1 MLVLK
6 GVISGD
12 RVEKEMNEDVER
24 MSNVNGKCG
33 DIGMECHNSNVSKS
47 ANADIA
53 SPVNDSFVDTLPT
66 SVNEK
71 GEEVVIFDEE
81 LVNEGNEKW
90 KFTVCVDNEEVCFV
104 KFKGEEE
111 AWSIKGI
118 STISSR
124 LGRPIMMH
132 QMTDDMC
139 NRGTGRLGYARVL
152 VEIEASKGFLDNIEI
167 NYVDKQNKKK
177 YAKWVKV
184 ETEEEKEK
192 SNNAGIKEKGKD
204 GYAKVR
210 NGRNFNG
217 NGGKFNR
224 AEGGFQGFRNGAKN
238 NNVNFIFKPKVPI
251 APVDKGKQAMNG
263 QQSGSDNV
271 MESPSKVEKVWNIGK
286 SNVEELKR
294 SVNKYTVLSELDEE
308 NSSKTSDEIMINR
321 RLIVDEFVK
330 KKLQPSISDT
340 KD

>member
-53 SPVNDSFVDTLPT
+53 SPVNDSFVDTCMDEN
-66 SVNEK
+66 SVKNK
-71 GEEVVIFDEE
+71 DNIANKMDNNSYYNLRRMWGKHGLRDIV
-81 LVNEGNEKW
+81 
-90 KFTVCVDNEEVCFV
+90 VDNEEVCFV

-124 LGRPIMMH
+124 LRRPIMMH
-132 QMTDDMC
+132 QMTDDIC

-152 VEIEASKGFLDNIEI
+152 VEIEASKGFMDNIEI

-184 ETEEEKEK
+184 EY
-192 SNNAGIKEKGKD
+192 SWRPMVCSHC
-204 GYAKVR
+204 KV
-210 NGRNFNG
+210 
-217 NGGKFNR
+217 
-224 AEGGFQGFRNGAKN
+224 
-238 NNVNFIFKPKVPI
+238 
-251 APVDKGKQAMNG
+251 
-263 QQSGSDNV
+263 
-271 MESPSKVEKVWNIGK
+271 
-286 SNVEELKR
+286 
-294 SVNKYTVLSELDEE
+294 
-308 NSSKTSDEIMINR
+308 
-321 RLIVDEFVK
+321 
-330 KKLQPSISDT
+330 
-340 KD
+340 

>member
-6 GVISGD
+6 GVISGE

-47 ANADIA
+47 ANVDIA

-90 KFTVCVDNEEVCFV
+90 KFT
-104 KFKGEEE
+104 
-111 AWSIKGI
+111 
-118 STISSR
+118 
-124 LGRPIMMH
+124 
-132 QMTDDMC
+132 MTDHIC
-139 NRGTGRLGYARVL
+139 NRGTGRLGYVRVL

-184 ETEEEKEK
+184 EYSWRPMVCSHCKVFGDNHYKCTLRPRTEEEKEK

-224 AEGGFQGFRNGAKN
+224 PEGGFQGFRNGAKN

-251 APVDKGKQAMNG
+251 
-263 QQSGSDNV
+263 
-271 MESPSKVEKVWNIGK
+271 
-286 SNVEELKR
+286 
-294 SVNKYTVLSELDEE
+294 
-308 NSSKTSDEIMINR
+308 
-321 RLIVDEFVK
+321 
-330 KKLQPSISDT
+330 
-340 KD
+340 